1 MSQSISKFQIK
12 KIQKK
17 NDKLKSLN
25 DKLKSLNTNFKY
37 VIILDFE
44 ANCSNS
50 NPPVGLEII
59 EFPCVVYNLET
70 NTIDRT
76 LDFSYFCKI
85 NTPLTKFCTELTSI
99 TQQMSDSGDTL
110 KNTLKLHQQWMIVN
124 NFIDNSLFV
133 TCGDWDLKTALPTNA
148 KLLNLDY
155 ASYLKKWC
163 NIKIIYEE
171 FYKEKPYGM
180 KNMLE
185 KLNINLEGTH
195 HRGIDDCAN
204 IAKICKKIVDSGYH
218 LRVTNFI

>member
-70 NTIDRT
+70 NTIDRI
-76 LDFSYFCKI
+76 LDFSHF
-85 NTPLTKFCTELTSI
+85 
-99 TQQMSDSGDTL
+99 
-110 KNTLKLHQQWMIVN
+110 
-124 NFIDNSLFV
+124 
-133 TCGDWDLKTALPTNA
+133 
-148 KLLNLDY
+148 
-155 ASYLKKWC
+155 C
-163 NIKIIYEE
+163 NIKVIYQ
-171 FYKEKPYGM
+171 
-180 KNMLE
+180 
-185 KLNINLEGTH
+185 
-195 HRGIDDCAN
+195 
-204 IAKICKKIVDSGYH
+204 
-218 LRVTNFI
+218 